1 MPCLQRRSP
10 VQVALPE
17 LPCES
22 SLAAQRAVAES
33 ADPWDVR
40 DRHAVRHRV
49 AKGIDLEPDAEK
61 I

>member
-1 MPCLQRRSP
+1 M
-10 VQVALPE
+10 QVALPE
-17 LPCES
+17 LPCEP